1 MDEII
6 IIEMD
11 HKKILKFLCIVYNL
25 KIDTCMVYRREY
37 YSLMSDGELYIMGA
51 FEVMDIWL

>member
-1 MDEII
+1 M
-6 IIEMD
+6 IEMD
-11 HKKILKFLCIVYNL
+11 HKKILKFLCTVYNL